1 MGTCWSFVTGHM
13 LDGNRM
19 RPGLQWWSEELASQ
33 RRPSGG
39 TTNMTSIRESL
50 LRPSLNW
57 LLIFLP
63 ITIWAEH
70 SRPDSHRLIFFSS
83 CLAIIPLAGLLGQAT
98 EHIAARAGEGLGGF
112 LNATFGNA
120 AELIIAVVALKAGQL
135 DVVKASLTGSII
147 GNVLLVLGAS
157 FLAGGLRHRIQAFN
171 LKGAEAQAA
180 SLGVASLALIVPSA
194 FHAVGSSAV
203 APETVERLSLSIAVL
218 LLAVY
223 ALSLIFT
230 LRTHRDLFSTETDE
244 EEHGHEGTQ
253 WSVPQA
259 VLVLLGVSVLIAW
272 MSEILVGSV
281 EQAAVAMGMSKVFV
295 GIIVVAI
302 VGNAAEHS
310 TAILMAMRN
319 RMDLSLG
326 IAIGSSIQIALFV
339 APLLV
344 ILSYGIA
351 PSPMDLVF
359 TRGELIAVIFAT
371 FILSQAVADGS
382 STWFK
387 GIQLL
392 AVYTIIGIAFYFV
405 P

>member
-1 MGTCWSFVTGHM
+1 
-13 LDGNRM
+13 M
-19 RPGLQWWSEELASQ
+19 RQ
-33 RRPSGG
+33 
-39 TTNMTSIRESL
+39 SL

-63 ITIWAEH
+63 LTIWAEH
-70 SRPDSHRLIFFSS
+70 ARPDSHRLIFFSS
-83 CLAIIPLAGLLGQAT
+83 CLAIIPLAGLLGRAT

-120 AELIIAVVALKAGQL
+120 AELIIAIVALKAGQL

-157 FLAGGLRHRIQAFN
+157 FLAGGMRHRIQAFN
-171 LKGAEAQAA
+171 VRGAEAQAG
-180 SLGVASLALIVPSA
+180 SLVVAAVALIVPSA
-194 FHAVGSSAV
+194 FYAVGRSTIG
-203 APETVERLSLSIAVL
+203 PETMQRLSLSIAVV

-230 LRTHRDLFSTETDE
+230 LRTHWELFSSESKDANH
-244 EEHGHEGTQ
+244 EHGESH
-253 WSVPQA
+253 WSVLQA
-259 VLVLLGVSVLIAW
+259 ILVLVGVSVLIAW

-281 EQAAVAMGMSKVFV
+281 EQAAAAMGMSQIFV
-295 GIIVVAI
+295 GIIVV
-302 VGNAAEHS
+302 AAEHS
-310 TAILMAMRN
+310 TAILMAMRD

-339 APLLV
+339 APILV
-344 ILSYGIA
+344 ILSYAIA
-351 PSPMDLVF
+351 PNPMALVF
-359 TRGELIAVIFAT
+359 SRGELIAVVFAT
-371 FILSQAVADGS
+371 FVLCQAVADGS

-392 AVYTIIGIAFYFV
+392 AVYAIIGLAFYFV

>member
-1 MGTCWSFVTGHM
+1 MSLNKSPFV
-13 LDGNRM
+13 
-19 RPGLQWWSEELASQ
+19 
-33 RRPSGG
+33 
-39 TTNMTSIRESL
+39 
-50 LRPSLNW
+50 RPSLSW

-63 ITIWAEH
+63 LTVWAEH
-70 SRPDSHRLIFFSS
+70 MRPDFHRLIFFSS

-120 AELIIAVVALKAGQL
+120 AELIIAIVALKAGQL

-157 FLAGGLRHRIQAFN
+157 FLAGGLRHRIQGFN
-171 LKGAEAQAA
+171 VKGAEAQAA
-180 SLGVASLALIVPSA
+180 SLGVASVALIVPSA
-194 FHAVGSSAV
+194 FHAVGISEIE
-203 APETVERLSLSIAVL
+203 PRTVERLSLSIAGV

-223 ALSLIFT
+223 LLSLVFT
-230 LRTHRDLFSTETDE
+230 LRTHRELFSSARNE
-244 EEHGHEGTQ
+244 EEHGHDGTR
-253 WSVPQA
+253 WSISRA
-259 VLVLLGVSVLIAW
+259 VAILLGVSVLIAW

-281 EQAAVAMGMSKVFV
+281 EQAAAAMGMSKVFV

-344 ILSYGIA
+344 IVSYAIA
-351 PSPMDLVF
+351 PNPMDLVF
-359 TRGELIAVIFAT
+359 TRGELIAVILAT
-371 FILSQAVADGS
+371 FVLSQAVADGS

-392 AVYTIIGIAFYFV
+392 AVYTIIGIAFYFI